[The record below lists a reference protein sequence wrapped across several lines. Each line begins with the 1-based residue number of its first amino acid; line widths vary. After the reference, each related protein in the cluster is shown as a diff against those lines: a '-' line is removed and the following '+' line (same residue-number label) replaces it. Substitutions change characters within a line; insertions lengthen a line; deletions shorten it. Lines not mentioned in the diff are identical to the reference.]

1 MTEHLQ
7 MNGKRDKHG
16 NLCRKI
22 KYKKPSDSDRNFTYP
37 SAEYADDHP
46 TDPYGDVRR
55 YLKEVKDYYGDDL
68 EGMKKELWY
77 MRGEYAKQ
85 YQWFDRSIIKQ
96 DLKERRRA
104 WCRGVITEVIRFEN
118 IACY

>member
-1 MTEHLQ
+1 

-22 KYKKPSDSDRNFTYP
+22 KYRKPTDSDMTFTYP

-55 YLKEVKDYYGDDL
+55 YLQDVKDHFGDDL

-118 IACY
+118 VACY